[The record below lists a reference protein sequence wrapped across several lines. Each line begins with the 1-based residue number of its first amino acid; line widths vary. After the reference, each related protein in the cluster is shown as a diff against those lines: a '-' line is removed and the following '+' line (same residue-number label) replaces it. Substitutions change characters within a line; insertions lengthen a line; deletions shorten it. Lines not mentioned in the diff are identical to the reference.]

1 MIVFC
6 ITLLNYYGL
15 FIKNA
20 APYTRLPEMLCAVA

>member
-20 APYTRLPEMLCAVA
+20 VPYTRLPEMLCAVG

>member
-20 APYTRLPEMLCAVA
+20 APYTCLPEMICAVG